1 MLGRPMA
8 VMVNRGV
15 ATAESG
21 RAAAAT
27 LGLPVVGE
35 DPGDLLVTDG
45 GNALIGMGH
54 PATEE
59 HALSKDCG
67 SRYAANPAPVEQN
80 PVSELIVVPHSLD
93 DAARRIADWTGR
105 PLNEITP
112 LITTARED
120 QPQLSVFD
128 VNGNLT
134 SFTRPTDAVIS
145 GPFGDRLRGLLRR
158 RGYDTEIDPHPDTP
172 TSVVGFTLIVSD
184 MAASER
190 FYREVLGLSV
200 LRRDDKISFDAGPI
214 ILRIQPE
221 KFTGQVQQQREQK
234 LLKDQLIFY
243 VREIR
248 REVEFLTSRGVEF
261 PGGIEASVA
270 AGFVAYF
277 RDPDG
282 HNLWLWEPPSAFT
295 PDMPINYFPVLE
307 RILREHS

>member
-1 MLGRPMA
+1 MA

-21 RAAAAT
+21 RAAAASI
-27 LGLPVVGE
+27 GLPVVGE
-35 DPGDLLVTDG
+35 DPGDLLMTDG
-45 GNALIGMGH
+45 GNAMIGMGH
-54 PATEE
+54 PVTLEQ
-59 HALSKDCG
+59 ALSKECC
-67 SRYAANPAPVEQN
+67 SRFAANPAPTEQN
-80 PVSELIVVPHSLD
+80 TVSELIVVPHNLD
-93 DAARRIADWTGR
+93 DAARRFAHANGR
-105 PLNEITP
+105 PLTEVSP
-112 LITTARED
+112 LIMTARED

-134 SFTRPTDAVIS
+134 TFTRPTNAVIS

-158 RGYDTEIDPHPDTP
+158 RGFDTGVDPHPDTP
-172 TSVVGFTLIVSD
+172 TSVVGLTLIVSD
-184 MAASER
+184 MAASEK

-221 KFTGQVQQQREQK
+221 RFAGQVKQQRDQK

-243 VREIR
+243 VREIKK
-248 REVEFLTSRGVEF
+248 EVEFLTGRGVIF
-261 PGGIEASVA
+261 PGGIEGSVA

-277 RDPDG
+277 QDPDG
-282 HNLWLWEPPSAFT
+282 HNLWLWEPPTKFR

-307 RILREHS
+307 RILREHG

>member
-1 MLGRPMA
+1 MLGKPMA

-15 ATAESG
+15 ATAETA
-21 RAAAAT
+21 RAAAAAI
-27 LGLPVVGE
+27 GLPIVGE

-54 PATEE
+54 PATVE

-67 SRYAANPAPVEQN
+67 SRYAANPAPTEDN
-80 PVSELIVVPHSLD
+80 TVSELVFVPHSLD
-93 DAARRIADWTGR
+93 DAAQRVADATGR
-105 PLNEITP
+105 PLHEVTP
-112 LITTARED
+112 LIVKARQD

-128 VNGNLT
+128 MNGNLT
-134 SFTRPTDAVIS
+134 TFTRPTNAVIS
-145 GPFGDRLRGLLRR
+145 GPFGDHLHGLLKR
-158 RGYDTEIDPHPDTP
+158 RGFDTELEPHPYTP
-172 TSVVGFTLIVSD
+172 TSIVGFTLIVSD
-184 MAASER
+184 IAVSER

-221 KFTGQVQQQREQK
+221 KFPGQVQQQREQK

-243 VREIR
+243 VREIKK
-248 REVEFLTSRGVEF
+248 EVDFLTGRGVEF
-261 PGGIEASVA
+261 PGGIEASTA

-282 HNLWLWEPPSAFT
+282 HNLWLWEPPTQYT

-307 RILREHS
+307 RILREYG